1 MMRGEC
7 FHQKTKTTEKEMKEM
22 KTDAK
27 IMVACDL
34 SPHSG
39 EVMRC
44 GAQMAKDL
52 DAELIIVNI
61 INQRDIAAMQKA
73 IAKIKT
79 EVSSFEVTIDGYVD
93 GLKQERTDEIKK
105 MMANIDNTL
114 TGFKINITTGVP
126 FKRLI
131 EVAETEHPR
140 MVVMGTR
147 GRGSLAGVILG
158 STAEKLFRHSPFP
171 LLSVRP
177 ADA

>member
-1 MMRGEC
+1 
-7 FHQKTKTTEKEMKEM
+7 M

-44 GAQMAKDL
+44 GVAMAKDL
-52 DAELIIVNI
+52 NAELIIVNI
-61 INQRDIAAMQKA
+61 INQRDISAMEKA
-73 IAKIKT
+73 IASVKI
-79 EVSSFEVTIDGYVD
+79 EASSFTVTLDEYVA
-93 GLKQERTDEIKK
+93 GQRQERTNEISK
-105 MMANIDNTL
+105 MMANIDSAL
-114 TGFKINITTGVP
+114 TDFKIKITTGVP

-131 EVAETEHPR
+131 EVAEAEHPR
-140 MVVMGTR
+140 MVVVGTK

-158 STAEKLFRHSPFP
+158 STAEKMFRHCPFP

>member
-1 MMRGEC
+1 
-7 FHQKTKTTEKEMKEM
+7 M

-61 INQRDIAAMQKA
+61 INQRDVSAMQKA

-79 EVSSFEVTIDGYVD
+79 EVSSFEVTIDGYVK
-93 GLKQERTDEIKK
+93 GQKQERTDGFYNQNHNGRYILISQG
-105 MMANIDNTL
+105 NI
-114 TGFKINITTGVP
+114 P
-126 FKRLI
+126 PR
-131 EVAETEHPR
+131 VA
-140 MVVMGTR
+140 
-147 GRGSLAGVILG
+147 
-158 STAEKLFRHSPFP
+158 
-171 LLSVRP
+171 
-177 ADA
+177 